1 MKNSFI
7 SDIFMKLA
15 LMKMKFAWLNCIL
28 FTDEAYSLSKEE
40 THCLRLC
47 LCLKIGTQVVRNV
60 FDRNVPPRTLDSFLR
75 QHNRALT
82 SPRSVSRCTIEQEAK
97 LFPGEFFLIAM
108 SINIVLWVLTW
119 VADISGKGYNLL
131 ISCQIML
138 KLTT

>member
-28 FTDEAYSLSKEE
+28 FTDEADSLSKEE
-40 THCLRLC
+40 TNFFRLF
-47 LCLKIGTQVVRNV
+47 LCHQIGIQSVRNL
-60 FDRNVPPRTLDSFLR
+60 FDRNVPVLDIFLR
-75 QHNRALT
+75 KNKNALT
-82 SPRSVSRCTIEQEAK
+82 SPGGICRCTIEQQAK
-97 LFPGEFFLIAM
+97 LFPGEFCLIAM
-108 SINIVLWVLTW
+108 SINIVLWVLAW
-119 VADISGKGYNLL
+119 LADISGKGLNLL